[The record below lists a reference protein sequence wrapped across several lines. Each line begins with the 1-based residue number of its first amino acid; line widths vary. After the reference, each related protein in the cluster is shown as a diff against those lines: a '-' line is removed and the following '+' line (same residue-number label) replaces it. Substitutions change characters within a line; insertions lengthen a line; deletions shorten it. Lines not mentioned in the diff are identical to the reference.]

1 MERLRAKAAM
11 MSTAD
16 TAATPAAAAAIE
28 ASELAA
34 PELEADAVSCE
45 SEASDGEEDA
55 EEEVEVVEKVI
66 DGVTYLYDESG
77 GFAGIPHL
85 VLTPEQQPVGV
96 YDPEQDHVVFQEF
109 EVEE

>member
-1 MERLRAKAAM
+1 MTAMSATAPTATETVDCVVVGAGVVGLAVARA
-11 MSTAD
+11 
-16 TAATPAAAAAIE
+16 
-28 ASELAA
+28 LAQA
-34 PELEADAVSCE
+34 
-45 SEASDGEEDA
+45 GR
-55 EEEVEVVEKVI
+55 EVVVVEKEI